1 MFAYTKQLNIVKTL
15 KKKEIEMNISNSLT
29 ITTEKSNNSVIDN
42 KLSCWQGIKVVKHIV
57 AGTITGGIMGYIVGQ
72 AIDFRIKNTPEK
84 CVKKN
89 CGDLFEDVASP
100 ISIALASC
108 FGVCVGVLAAIIS
121 YRQEIKQQTQE
132 LPINNEKIPLQGIE
146 NSIDIV

>member
-1 MFAYTKQLNIVKTL
+1 
-15 KKKEIEMNISNSLT
+15 MNISNSLT

-57 AGTITGGIMGYIVGQ
+57 VGTITGGIVGYIAGQ
-72 AIDFRIKNTPEK
+72 GIDFYSKNILGK

-89 CGDLFEDVASP
+89 CSDFFEDVASP
-100 ISIALASC
+100 IAIALASC
-108 FGVCVGVLAAIIS
+108 CGVCFGVLVAIIS
-121 YRQEIKQQTQE
+121 YRQEIIKQQTQE